1 MDILYGRSVIK
12 TKFLGAGGRRFKSYC
27 SDQLEETKMDMF
39 GVWIIIGVN
48 ILVVALLAPMVWDL
62 IKNG

>member
-1 MDILYGRSVIK
+1 
-12 TKFLGAGGRRFKSYC
+12 
-27 SDQLEETKMDMF
+27 MF

-48 ILVVALLAPMVWDL
+48 ILVVAILAPMVWDL